1 MKKISNNKIDR
12 IEKTHNFTLPGLYRK
27 LLIEMGFGEFGVD
40 KSKDIYHPSEIREL
54 YESFFDDPEELFNI
68 YFPFGCDNETQELW
82 IIDVKQE
89 KAASIWHETVPED
102 WEDESW
108 LTYENWVINFLP
120 DNL

>member
-1 MKKISNNKIDR
+1 VKKISNNKIDR